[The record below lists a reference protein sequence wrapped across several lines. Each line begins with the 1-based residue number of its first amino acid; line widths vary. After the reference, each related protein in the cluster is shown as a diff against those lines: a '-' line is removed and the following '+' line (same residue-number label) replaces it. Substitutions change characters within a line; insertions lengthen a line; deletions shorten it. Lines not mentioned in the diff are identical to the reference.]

1 MTSALGRPAMSFSF
15 EPLFRGLKKSR
26 WKYRTYQEATAHQCD
41 EAETKTIA
49 ISAGKRSQEP
59 KFGAKK

>member
-1 MTSALGRPAMSFSF
+1 MTSALGRHTMSFSF
-15 EPLFRGLKKSR
+15 EPLFWGLKKSR

-49 ISAGKRSQEP
+49 ILAGKRSQEP
-59 KFGAKK
+59 NSEAKK